1 MEFPLFGG
9 MRVNDFAFPKVK
21 TTKTCFLENRML
33 KSQQFWSIICPLE
46 VFCKAFSRGG
56 IKKKEKSCFLRAAL
70 IYHYTNGSYIIC
82 LLLGNFVVCYTL
94 SCYLQITIFEND
106 VPSPLFIFAYY
117 SERAAYHN
125 SEIMKDVHYKKRF
138 TKLMPIEWDV
148 KNRSTILL
156 LHLLTY

>member
-56 IKKKEKSCFLRAAL
+56 IKKKEKSCSLGPHWF
-70 IYHYTNGSYIIC
+70 SYIIC
-82 LLLGNFVVCYTL
+82 LLLGNFVVC
-94 SCYLQITIFEND
+94 CYLQITIFEND

-117 SERAAYHN
+117 SERRAAYRCRN

-148 KNRSTILL
+148 KNRSAIL